1 MTEITPSLI
10 YWITRL
16 DQFNALTGCA
26 SLFIFIIA
34 IVLMIAVF
42 VEAESNNE
50 KSYRIVLKGFKISLF
65 VLAIFSLMHTFIP
78 TTKEA
83 CAMYVVPKIVN
94 NEKVQNVSKEF
105 YDLALEWMKELRP
118 KSIQNKEKSK

>member
-1 MTEITPSLI
+1 MTEITPSFI

-42 VEAESNNE
+42 VEAESGNDKN
-50 KSYRIVLKGFKISLF
+50 YRIVLKGFKISLF
-65 VLAIFSLMHTFIP
+65 VLAIFSLIHTFIP
-78 TTKEA
+78 ATKEA
-83 CAMYVVPKIVN
+83 CAMYVIPKIVN
-94 NEKVQNVSKEF
+94 NEKVENISKEF
-105 YDLALEWMKELRP
+105 YDLALDWMKELHP
-118 KSIQNKEKSK
+118 KSVQNKGKSK

>member
-16 DQFNALTGCA
+16 DQFRDLTGCA

-42 VEAESNNE
+42 VEAESSNE
-50 KSYRIVLKGFKISLF
+50 KSYRIVLRGFKISLF
-65 VLAIFSLMHTFIP
+65 VLAIFSLMHAFIP
-78 TTKEA
+78 ATKEA
-83 CAMYVVPKIVN
+83 CAMYVIPEIVN
-94 NEKVQNVSKEF
+94 NEKVQNASKEF
-105 YDLALEWMKELRP
+105 YDLALDWMKEMHP
-118 KSIQNKEKSK
+118 KSIQNKGNSK